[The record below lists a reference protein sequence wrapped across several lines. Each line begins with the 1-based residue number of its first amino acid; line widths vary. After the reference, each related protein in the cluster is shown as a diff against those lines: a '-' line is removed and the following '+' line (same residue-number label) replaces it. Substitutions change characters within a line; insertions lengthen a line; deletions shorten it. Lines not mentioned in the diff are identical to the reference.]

1 MGTQDC
7 RMTLVGA
14 RPKYL
19 SIGLAQPTA
28 HFTKFPT
35 PQKPLGPSSV
45 AVGKLRRRGAINR
58 GAAAAAA
65 AMSISGELPGEGSDG
80 EEEVFINEE
89 DIINEITIDDEGW
102 STVQC

>member
-1 MGTQDC
+1 
-7 RMTLVGA
+7 
-14 RPKYL
+14 
-19 SIGLAQPTA
+19 
-28 HFTKFPT
+28 
-35 PQKPLGPSSV
+35 V

-65 AMSISGELPGEGSDG
+65 AMSVSGELTGEGSDG

-102 STVQC
+102 SAVQC

>member
-1 MGTQDC
+1 
-7 RMTLVGA
+7 
-14 RPKYL
+14 
-19 SIGLAQPTA
+19 
-28 HFTKFPT
+28 
-35 PQKPLGPSSV
+35 V

-58 GAAAAAA
+58 GAAAAAAAA

-102 STVQC
+102 SAVQC

>member
-1 MGTQDC
+1 
-7 RMTLVGA
+7 
-14 RPKYL
+14 
-19 SIGLAQPTA
+19 
-28 HFTKFPT
+28 
-35 PQKPLGPSSV
+35 V

-58 GAAAAAA
+58 GAAAAAAAAA